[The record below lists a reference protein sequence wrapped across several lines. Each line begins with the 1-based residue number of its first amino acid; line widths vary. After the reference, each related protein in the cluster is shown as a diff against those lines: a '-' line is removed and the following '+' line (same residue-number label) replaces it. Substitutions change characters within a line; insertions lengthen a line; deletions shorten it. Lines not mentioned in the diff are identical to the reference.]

1 MAVRLLVIED
11 ERDLNDIITKRLR
24 KAGYV
29 VDSCSNGLDG
39 WDYMMA
45 GTYDAILLDIMI
57 PEVSGLELLQRLRSQ
72 GNQTKV
78 LLLTAKDRVE
88 DRVKGLDSG
97 ADDYLVKPF
106 DFQEL
111 LARIR
116 ALTRR
121 TVGQVTNRYQIA
133 NLTVDCKKHEVMRG
147 QNPIKLSSKEF
158 ALLEYLV
165 RNQGVVLSRT
175 KIEQNLFDFNY
186 EGSSNVI
193 DVYIRYLRKKIDEPY
208 EPKLIH
214 TVRGSGYVLKEE
226 KV

>member
-1 MAVRLLVIED
+1 MRLLVIED

-39 WDYMMA
+39 WDYMIS
-45 GTYDAILLDIMI
+45 GIYDAILLDIMI
-57 PEVSGLELLQRLRSQ
+57 PELSGLELLQRLRAQ

-133 NLTVDCKKHEVMRG
+133 NITVDCEKHEVMRG
-147 QNPIKLSSKEF
+147 QNSIKLSSKEF

-165 RNQGVVLSRT
+165 RNQGIVLSRS

-193 DVYIRYLRKKIDEPY
+193 DVYIRYLRQKIDDRFGIH
-208 EPKLIH
+208 LIS
-214 TVRGSGYVLKEE
+214 TVRGVGYIIRDE
-226 KV
+226 K